1 MKFNGLRCDG
11 GHVPLSSPFQIFI
24 LGVFSSKV
32 SSERRGEVFYLQ
44 EGSLY
49 FTDPSADNRG
59 G

>member
-1 MKFNGLRCDG
+1 MKFNGLRCDR

-24 LGVFSSKV
+24 LGVFSSKSPV
-32 SSERRGEVFYLQ
+32 SGVGRFFYLQ